1 MKSHITKAMRLLYS
15 ARAILL
21 PAADDGDREAKHML
35 MMVRGV
41 LEDMEMAACSVD
53 GRPDEGDISDR
64 AAICRL
70 VWKLVDDR
78 RKHGDYYVATWL
90 QDLAVEINEGGG
102 LFDAGMKK

>member
-1 MKSHITKAMRLLYS
+1 MTPHITNAMRLLYL

-21 PAADDGDREAKHML
+21 PAADDGDRDAKHML

-41 LEDMEMAACSVD
+41 LEDMEMDACGIN
-53 GRPDEGDISDR
+53 GRPDKGDSSDR

-90 QDLAVEINEGGG
+90 EDLAVEINEGGG
-102 LFDAGMKK
+102 LFDAGVKK